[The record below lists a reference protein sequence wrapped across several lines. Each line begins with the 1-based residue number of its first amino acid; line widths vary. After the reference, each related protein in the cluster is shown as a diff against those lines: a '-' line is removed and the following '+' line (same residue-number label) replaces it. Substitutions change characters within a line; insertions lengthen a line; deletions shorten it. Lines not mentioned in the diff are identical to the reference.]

1 MPRPAKPVPDK
12 SCEWCGIPLQRKRFN
27 GRLEGYG
34 EYQRRKFCD
43 LSCANS
49 RTQITRGGYLWRARK
64 LRGPKCEACGVTR
77 RLHAHHV
84 NGDITETTPENI
96 QTLCGNCH
104 NFWHAALE
112 RRGLP
117 ISGRMPA
124 LF

>member
-1 MPRPAKPVPDK
+1 MPAKPAPEK
-12 SCEWCGIPLQRKRFN
+12 FCERCAKPLQRKRFN
-27 GRLEGYG
+27 GRLEDYG
-34 EYQRRKFCD
+34 VFLRRKFCD
-43 LSCANS
+43 HFCAS
-49 RTQITRGGYLWRARK
+49 SSTEPVTRGAYLWRSRK
-64 LRGPKCEACGVTR
+64 LRGLRCEACGVTR

-84 NGDITETTPENI
+84 NGDITLTTSANV
-96 QTLCGNCH
+96 QTLCNNCH